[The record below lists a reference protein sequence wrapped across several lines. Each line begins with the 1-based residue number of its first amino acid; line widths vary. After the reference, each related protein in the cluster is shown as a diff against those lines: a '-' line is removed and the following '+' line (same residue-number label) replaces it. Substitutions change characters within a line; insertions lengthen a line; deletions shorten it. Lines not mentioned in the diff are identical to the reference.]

1 VTTVF
6 SRQATGSI
14 STSRHRT
21 DVGNQTEEHWQP
33 PPFARLDGPTS
44 RAITGVRRLFDVQA
58 SSIWNDLA
66 GELKAVRGT
75 LLDVG
80 CGAQPYRTLVPAD
93 VEYIG
98 IDTADAKDRFGY
110 DLPDTLYFTG
120 NRWPVDDATADT
132 VLCTETLEHVLDS
145 LGFLAEAKRSLRP
158 GGRLILTVPFAAR
171 WHYVPFDYWRFTPS
185 GLKYLL
191 AESGFTKVK
200 VYRRG
205 NALTVACYKVIAL
218 ILPLL
223 MPRKKGVSQR
233 LILRVGG
240 IALSPLLAASTI
252 VARLSLRRDGGDDC
266 LGYTVLAISTPMAGC
281 HDGGGASQALCS
293 RPAPIES
300 MRSS

>member
-1 VTTVF
+1 MF

-14 STSRHRT
+14 SASPHRT
-21 DVGNQTEEHWQP
+21 NVAEQSDEYWQP
-33 PPFARLDGPTS
+33 PPFARLDGPAS
-44 RAITGVRRLFDVQA
+44 RAITSARRLFDVQA

-66 GELKAVRGT
+66 GELRTVRGT

-80 CGAQPYRTLVPAD
+80 CGAQPYRTLVPAG
-93 VEYIG
+93 VKYTG

-110 DLPDTLYFTG
+110 DIPDTTYFTG
-120 NRWPVDDATADT
+120 DRWPVEDAAADT
-132 VLCTETLEHVLDS
+132 VLCTETLEHVLDP

-185 GLKYLL
+185 GLKHLL
-191 AESGFTKVK
+191 KQSGFTEVE

-223 MPRKKGVSQR
+223 MPRKEGP
-233 LILRVGG
+233 LRMLALRAGG
-240 IALSPLLAASTI
+240 LVLSPVLAASVA

-266 LGYTVLAISTPMAGC
+266 LGYTALARRPP
-281 HDGGGASQALCS
+281 S
-293 RPAPIES
+293 RA
-300 MRSS
+300 